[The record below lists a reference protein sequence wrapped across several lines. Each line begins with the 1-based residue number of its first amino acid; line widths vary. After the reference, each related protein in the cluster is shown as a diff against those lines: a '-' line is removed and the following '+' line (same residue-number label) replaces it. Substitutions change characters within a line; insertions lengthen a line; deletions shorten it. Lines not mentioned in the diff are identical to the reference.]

1 MGSVEKQISV
11 KLLVLQA
18 VVLCMSETT
27 RVTRKG
33 QTTIPQELRE
43 KYGLEPGD
51 TVIWQETDDGIVLK
65 KSRNT
70 EARGILA
77 GEMTEEERREIAREL
92 EDEIRAKRDE
102 EWDIE

>member
-1 MGSVEKQISV
+1 
-11 KLLVLQA
+11 
-18 VVLCMSETT
+18 MSETT